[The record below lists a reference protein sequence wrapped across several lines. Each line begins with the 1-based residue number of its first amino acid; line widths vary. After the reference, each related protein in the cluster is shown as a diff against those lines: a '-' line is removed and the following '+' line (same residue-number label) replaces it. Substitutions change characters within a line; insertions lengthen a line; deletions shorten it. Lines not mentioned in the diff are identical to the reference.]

1 MPNSHDIL
9 IVEDDCITRRGLE
22 AFLQNVPSVG
32 NIRSTTRHGFSQ
44 LPLDSYNNCQDIVV
58 IKSYPIVIH
67 DLKYFREADKHF
79 SHFRALLLGENTDIQ
94 YILGAFQAGIL
105 AYLTTDAPHWEI
117 ERALKQVAEWKHYL
131 CSQMS
136 TELAGLLFGKSLFA
150 ETDNSPIKLNLRER
164 ELLYYLSKG
173 FANKEIAGKLHLSEA
188 TVRNYLSRLYTK
200 LQISHRSE
208 AIAFACNH
216 ISAITLTEK
225 RDFE

>member
-1 MPNSHDIL
+1 MQSSHDIL
-9 IVEDDCITRRGLE
+9 IVEDDGITQRGLE
-22 AFLQNVPSVG
+22 AFLKNVSSVHK
-32 NIRSTTRHGFSQ
+32 IRSMTRHAFSQ
-44 LPLDSYNNCQDIVV
+44 LPLDIYRSSQDIVV
-58 IKSYPIVIH
+58 IKSYPIAIH

-79 SHFRALLLGENTDIQ
+79 SHFRSLLIGENTDIQ

-105 AYLTTDAPHWEI
+105 AYLTTDTPHWEI
-117 ERALKQVAEWKHYL
+117 ERALQQVAEWKHYL

-136 TELAGLLFGKSLFA
+136 TELAGLLFGKSIFS
-150 ETDNSPIKLNLRER
+150 ETDPSPIKLNLRER

-216 ISAITLTEK
+216 ISAITLAEK
-225 RDFE
+225 RCLD